1 MRILLLTLIFYLTIL
16 PDQSEA
22 ESAFTILSNWSSEK
36 TEWQTLKSYEE
47 LLRKNLPKDKFL
59 VFGPSTI
66 PTEHQFKMS
75 TLGIFDFLFT
85 QAHSIPDKEKAAFLL
100 EIWPHR
106 PADLRK
112 TTFWQALEGHYNNKG
127 LKILSAISSGN
138 GYHLL
143 LREKPN
149 FCSLEGAKISVPPPF
164 DGFVE
169 KLSGVPIKRNRT
181 ITQEDLKNDDLE
193 GFFAPIQ
200 EHSSLSWS
208 KNVRFRTQ
216 PIGNINHLIFINLTK
231 WNSLNEDDQ
240 QKIYTASLALE
251 NKIYALRKRR
261 AGGFFADLQ
270 KKNIEAINFCE
281 SQTGLLNDAFAKS
294 LLELSSV
301 RPSLL
306 TDQLKQLIRT
316 PLSKQ

>member
-1 MRILLLTLIFYLTIL
+1 MQILLLTLIFYLIIL
-16 PDQSEA
+16 PDQAKA
-22 ESAFTILSNWSSEK
+22 ENAFTILSNWSPEK
-36 TEWQTLKSYEE
+36 TEWQTLESYEK
-47 LLRKNLPKDKFL
+47 LLRKNLPKDRFL

-85 QAHSIPDKEKAAFLL
+85 QAHSIPDKEKAAYLL
-100 EIWPHR
+100 EIWPHSS
-106 PADLRK
+106 AELRE
-112 TTFWQALEGHYNNKG
+112 TAFWQALEGHYNSKG

-143 LREKPN
+143 LRDKPN

-164 DGFVE
+164 DDFIEQLAGI
-169 KLSGVPIKRNRT
+169 PIKRNRT
-181 ITQEDLKNDDLE
+181 ITPEDLKNDKLD
-193 GFFAPIQ
+193 GFFAPIK

-208 KNVRFRTQ
+208 KTVRFRTQ
-216 PIGNINHLIFINLTK
+216 PIGNINHLIFINLKK

-240 QKIYTASLALE
+240 QKIYTASIALE
-251 NKIYALRKRR
+251 AKIFALRKRK

-270 KKNIEAINFCE
+270 KKNIESIDFCE
-281 SQTGLLNDAFAKS
+281 SQTGLLNYAFAKS
-294 LLELSSV
+294 LMELSSV

-306 TDQLKQLIRT
+306 TDQLKQLIRI
-316 PLSKQ
+316 PHSKQ

>member
-1 MRILLLTLIFYLTIL
+1 MRILLLILIFYLTIV
-16 PDQSEA
+16 PDQAEA
-22 ESAFTILSNWSSEK
+22 ESAFTILSNWNPEK

-100 EIWPHR
+100 EIWLHSS
-106 PADLRK
+106 AELRE
-112 TTFWQALEGHYNNKG
+112 TAFWQALERHYNSKG

-143 LREKPN
+143 LRDKPN

-164 DGFVE
+164 EGFVE
-169 KLSGVPIKRNRT
+169 HLAGVPIKRNRT
-181 ITQEDLKNDDLE
+181 ITPEDLKNDDLD
-193 GFFAPIQ
+193 GFFAPIK

-216 PIGNINHLIFINLTK
+216 PIGNINHLIFINLKK
-231 WNSLNEDDQ
+231 WNSLDGDDQ

-251 NKIYALRKRR
+251 TKIFALRKRK

-270 KKNIEAINFCE
+270 KKNIEAIDFCE
-281 SQTGLLNDAFAKS
+281 SQTGLLNYAFSKS
-294 LLELSSV
+294 LMELSSV

-306 TDQLKQLIRT
+306 TDQFKQLIRI
-316 PLSKQ
+316 PHGKQ

>member
-1 MRILLLTLIFYLTIL
+1 MRILLLTLIFFLTIV
-16 PDQSEA
+16 PDQAEA
-22 ESAFTILSNWSSEK
+22 ESAFTILSNWNPEK

-100 EIWPHR
+100 EIWLHSS
-106 PADLRK
+106 AELRE
-112 TTFWQALEGHYNNKG
+112 TAFWQALERHYNSKG

-143 LREKPN
+143 LRDKPN

-169 KLSGVPIKRNRT
+169 HLAGVPIKRNRT
-181 ITQEDLKNDDLE
+181 IIPEDLKNDDLD
-193 GFFAPIQ
+193 GFFVPIK

-216 PIGNINHLIFINLTK
+216 PIGNINHLIFINLKK

-240 QKIYTASLALE
+240 QKIHTASLALE
-251 NKIYALRKRR
+251 TKIFALRKRK
-261 AGGFFADLQ
+261 AGVFFADLQ
-270 KKNIEAINFCE
+270 KKNIEAIDFCE
-281 SQTGLLNDAFAKS
+281 SQTGLLNYAFSKS
-294 LLELSSV
+294 LMELSSV

-306 TDQLKQLIRT
+306 TDQLKQLIRI
-316 PLSKQ
+316 PHGKQ